1 MYSSLILRL
10 TFLGEQPNFS
20 TLKKNI
26 ALVKRE
32 NSKIKAKCRLRRSKF
47 KTGSR
52 DSLVNSQ
59 RRGGE
64 IYCSTLVIPDKKFLT
79 HDDSVL
85 ALPSHRWVNT
95 LLARARFS
103 LAHSPNLQ
111 NGTWRICWVCETKRW
126 VFFAEYAKIG
136 NSYKRFILCLL
147 VACARWAI
155 ACSPN
160 KPNVL

>member
-59 RRGGE
+59 RRGDE

-85 ALPSHRWVNT
+85 ALPSHRWVST
-95 LLARARFS
+95 FPARARFS
-103 LAHSPNLQ
+103 LAHSPNSQ
-111 NGTWRICWVCETKRW
+111 NGTWGICWVCGRNG
-126 VFFAEYAKIG
+126 FFSTEYAKLG
-136 NSYKRFILCLL
+136 KSYKIFILCSL

-160 KPNVL
+160 MPNVL